1 MLLGVV
7 RLAGAEE
14 EELALGVRTSEPVSA
29 TEQVSRFKLPPGFQ
43 IQLVA
48 NEPDIHK
55 PMNLAFD
62 AIGRL
67 WVTTSIEYP
76 FAAPPHRPARDRLMI
91 FEDFGPDGRARKVT
105 KFADGLNIPIG
116 VYPFRSPG
124 ANGRDTWK
132 ALVWSI
138 PHIWLL
144 EDTDGDGK
152 ADRREPW
159 YGPFDHTRDT
169 HGNQASFRR
178 GFDGWMYATHGFNN
192 DSHVTSR
199 DGNRVDLNSGNTY
212 RVRLD
217 GSRIEHHTWGQVN
230 PFGLTWDPRGNLY
243 SSDCH
248 SAPIYQLLAG
258 GYYPS
263 FGKPH
268 DGLGYAPVLMEHA
281 HGSTAID
288 GACYYSDDLWPEAY
302 RDTLLIG
309 NVMTSRLNRDRI
321 EFDGSSPR
329 AVEQPDFLTSTDSW
343 FRPVDTCLGPDGALY
358 IADFYNRIIG
368 HYEVPL
374 QHPGRDRER
383 GRIWRVVHVGDDGK
397 PRLREPGLPVGLAG
411 LVGELASPSLTRR
424 LLAMGEIEGR
434 FALRALAPLR
444 EAIAHPRNS
453 TGLVHALWMVQRLR
467 ELTVQDLQP
476 ALAHTDP
483 LVRIHAMRIGADVAY
498 RKSRGL
504 PLAPGLAAEVMRAA
518 REALKD
524 SDALVRRCAAETL
537 GLGPEAGSVEPLL
550 GALGEAGARDTHLV
564 YVLRKSLRD
573 HLRVD
578 AVASAVLTRDDLSES
593 GIRALADVAL
603 AVNSPGAS
611 SFLLRHFNRFA
622 DGKGPAATEVLQH
635 AARHAVE
642 GELATL
648 VGLVEARFA
657 TDHSTRFSL
666 FQSVEKG
673 LQLRG
678 LALPAAVRE
687 WGAGIVSNRLATAS
701 PTQVWQNRPMPGSP
715 TANPWD
721 LQERGFED
729 GTRGSVISSFPHGE
743 ALTGVL
749 RSAPFAAPV
758 RLTFWLCGHDGYP
771 DKAAPGKNRM
781 RLRDAATD
789 AVLREVAPPRSD
801 VAKRIE
807 WDLTE
812 LEGRPVVLEATD
824 GDTGGAYAWMAF
836 GRLEPV
842 LPQLAVMGPRGSAR
856 QFAAAADAAARLGLK
871 EHQVLLL
878 STARGR
884 QADPEARLA
893 GARAALVLDPETAV
907 PALTAQM
914 ADPAE
919 PEAWREALGDLLGV
933 QRVPAARMAVLE
945 AFRSAPQRVQNRW
958 AVSIA
963 SIPDGAVALL
973 GAIERGEV
981 PARVLQAGPV
991 RDRFRSARVPDWE
1004 TRIRKATAGLPP
1016 ADEARDRLV
1025 VARRN
1030 AWERQAGKA
1039 RVVEGDR
1046 LFQAQCAACHQVE
1059 GRGGLVGPQLTGIGN
1074 RGVERLCEDVLD
1086 PNRNV
1091 DHAFRQTVIT
1101 LRSGDSLSGLFR
1113 RDDGAQVILA
1123 NALGAEVSVA
1133 RDEIVER
1140 RESELSLMPDNF
1152 GDSLNEEEF
1161 VHLLAYLL
1169 AQRGK

>member
-1 MLLGVV
+1 V
-7 RLAGAEE
+7 
-14 EELALGVRTSEPVSA
+14 
-29 TEQVSRFKLPPGFQ
+29 TE
-43 IQLVA
+43 
-48 NEPDIHK
+48 
-55 PMNLAFD
+55 
-62 AIGRL
+62 
-67 WVTTSIEYP
+67 
-76 FAAPPHRPARDRLMI
+76 
-91 FEDFGPDGRARKVT
+91 
-105 KFADGLNIPIG
+105 FADGLNIPIG

-124 ANGRDTWK
+124 VNGRDTWK

-192 DSHVTSR
+192 DSHVTGR

-230 PFGLTWDPRGNLY
+230 PFGLTWDHRGNLY

-248 SAPIYQLLAG
+248 SAPLYQLLAG

-383 GRIWRVVHVGDDGK
+383 GRIWRVVHVGDDGQA
-397 PRLREPGLPVGLAG
+397 RLRGPGLPVGLEG
-411 LVGELASPSLTRR
+411 LLEELASPSLTRR
-424 LLAMGEIEGR
+424 LLAMGEIEDR

-444 EAIAHPRNS
+444 EAVANPRNS
-453 TGLVHALWMVQRLR
+453 TGLVHALWLIHRLR
-467 ELTVQDLQP
+467 ALKVPDLQP
-476 ALAHTDP
+476 AFVHPDP
-483 LVRIHAMRIGADVAY
+483 LVRVHAMRIGADVTY

-504 PLAPGLAAEVMRAA
+504 PLAPGLAVEVMRAA
-518 REALKD
+518 REGLTD
-524 SDALVRRCAAETL
+524 PDALVRRCAAETL
-537 GLGPEAGSVEPLL
+537 GSGPEAASIDPMLL
-550 GALGEAGARDTHLV
+550 ALAEAGARDTHLV

-578 AVASAVLTRDDLSES
+578 GVASVVLLRKDLPEA
-593 GIRALADVAL
+593 GILALADVAL
-603 AVNSPGAS
+603 AVNSPAAS

-622 DGKGPAATEVLQH
+622 DGKGPAASEVLQH

-642 GELATL
+642 EDLQTL

-657 TDHSTRFSL
+657 SDHSTRFSL

-678 LALPAAVRE
+678 LALPTAVRE
-687 WGAGIVSNRLATAS
+687 WGAGIVSNRLTTAS
-701 PTQVWQNRPMPGSP
+701 PSQTWLNHPLPGAP

-721 LQERGFED
+721 MQERGFED
-729 GTRGSVISSFPHGE
+729 GSRGAVISSFPHGE
-743 ALTGVL
+743 TLTGIL
-749 RSAPFAAPV
+749 RSAPFAAPA

-771 DKAAPGKNRM
+771 DKPAQGKNRL
-781 RLRDAATD
+781 RLRDATTD

-801 VAKRIE
+801 VAKRME
-807 WDLTE
+807 WDLAE
-812 LEGRPVVLEATD
+812 LGGRPVTLEATD
-824 GDTGGAYAWMAF
+824 GDTAGAFAWLAF
-836 GRLEPV
+836 GRLEPA
-842 LPQLAVMGPRGSAR
+842 LPQLAMMGPRSSAQ
-856 QFAAAADAAARLGLK
+856 QFAAAADAAARLGLR
-871 EHQVLLL
+871 EHQGLLL
-878 STARGR
+878 ATALER
-884 QADPEARLA
+884 QADPEARLG
-893 GARAALVLDPETAV
+893 GARAALALEPETAAAGLI
-907 PALTAQM
+907 PQLL
-914 ADPAE
+914 DPAQ
-919 PEAWREALGDLLGV
+919 PEAWREALGDLLGS
-933 QRVPAARMAVLE
+933 QRIPAARTALL
-945 AFRSAPQRVQNRW
+945 ATFRSAPQRVQNRW

-963 SIPDGAVALL
+963 STPDGAAALL
-973 GAIERGEV
+973 ESIEKADV

-991 RDRFRSARVPDWE
+991 RDRLRSARVPDWE
-1004 TRIRKATAGLPP
+1004 ARIQRATSALPP
-1016 ADEARDRLV
+1016 ADAARDRLIS
-1025 VARRN
+1025 ARRN
-1030 AWERQAGKA
+1030 SWESLAGKA
-1039 RVVEGDR
+1039 RAKEGER
-1046 LFQAQCAACHQVE
+1046 LFQTHCAACHQVE
-1059 GRGGLVGPQLTGIGN
+1059 GQGGLVGPQLTGIGN
-1074 RGVERLCEDVLD
+1074 RGVERLCEDILD

-1091 DHAFRQTVIT
+1091 DHAFRQTLIT

-1113 RDDGAQVILA
+1113 RDDGTQVILA
-1123 NALGAEVSVA
+1123 NALGAEIAVP

-1152 GDSLNEEEF
+1152 GDALSEEEF
-1161 VHLLAYLL
+1161 THLLAYLL